1 MPRTPAPA
9 APKLRVALR
18 SAAAAVLATA
28 LFAPAVPAQTAK
40 PAYEPSY
47 GQEGKDVIWVP
58 TQPLT
63 IERMLRM
70 TQVTAQDV
78 VVDLGSGDGRIT
90 IAAAKDFG
98 AKAFGYE
105 YNPDMVELSKREAE
119 KAGVAGKV
127 EFRKADIFETDFSHA
142 TVITM
147 YLLPHLN
154 VKLRPIIL
162 NMKPGIRVVSH
173 QFDMGEWKPDEV
185 SDQSGRRINFWLVPA
200 KVEGDWKLA
209 FPGRDYTLTLRQEFQ
224 MISGYMAPGPVQT
237 DMFHGVIPVGDP
249 KVGQIAAGIPVM
261 RLGQPADVAH
271 AVRFFVAEA
280 AGGLGQWRSLGLE
293 REDLHHAGKGVRPVH
308 RGEGPAY
315 QLYLP
320 DRV

>member
-1 MPRTPAPA
+1 MHLLRRHPACTGITLGVLLTVAAGVLLTAAALAPA
-9 APKLRVALR
+9 AA
-18 SAAAAVLATA
+18 
-28 LFAPAVPAQTAK
+28 FAQTTAPAK
-40 PAYEPSY
+40 PAYEPTY

-58 TQPLT
+58 TQPPT

-70 TQVTAQDV
+70 AQVTAQDV

-119 KAGVAGKV
+119 KAGVGGKV

-142 TVITM
+142 TVISM

-185 SDQSGRRINFWLVPA
+185 SDQNSRRVNFWLVPA
-200 KVEGDWKLA
+200 KVEGEWKLS
-209 FPGRDYTLTLRQEFQ
+209 FPGRDYTLTLKQEFQ
-224 MISGYMAPGPVQT
+224 MISGYLAPGPGQMGLRDAVLTGAAIRFSFIDEQSRLHT
-237 DMFHGVIPVGDP
+237 FNGTVNGDRMFGTVTP
-249 KVGQIAAGIPVM
+249 QS
-261 RLGQPADVAH
+261 GQPLAFNATK
-271 AVRFFVAEA
+271 A
-280 AGGLGQWRSLGLE
+280 
-293 REDLHHAGKGVRPVH
+293 P
-308 RGEGPAY
+308 
-315 QLYLP
+315 
-320 DRV
+320 

>member
-1 MPRTPAPA
+1 MHLLRRHPACTGIRLGVLLTVAAGVLLTAAALAPA
-9 APKLRVALR
+9 AA
-18 SAAAAVLATA
+18 
-28 LFAPAVPAQTAK
+28 FAQTTAPAK
-40 PAYEPSY
+40 PAYEPTY

-58 TQPLT
+58 TQPPT

-70 TQVTAQDV
+70 AQVTAQDV

-127 EFRKADIFETDFSHA
+127 EFRRADIFETDFSHA
-142 TVITM
+142 TVISM

-185 SDQSGRRINFWLVPA
+185 SDQNSRRVNFWLVPA
-200 KVEGDWKLA
+200 KVEGEWKLS
-209 FPGRDYTLTLRQEFQ
+209 FPGRDYTLTLKQEFQ
-224 MISGYMAPGPVQT
+224 MISGYLAPGPGQMGLRDAVLTGAAIRFSFIDEQSRLHT
-237 DMFHGVIPVGDP
+237 FNGTVNGDRMFGTVTP
-249 KVGQIAAGIPVM
+249 QS
-261 RLGQPADVAH
+261 GQPLAFNATK
-271 AVRFFVAEA
+271 A
-280 AGGLGQWRSLGLE
+280 
-293 REDLHHAGKGVRPVH
+293 P
-308 RGEGPAY
+308 
-315 QLYLP
+315 
-320 DRV
+320 

>member
-1 MPRTPAPA
+1 MSFLRHPLAAGLRANAVGAPAVTAATALAALMLTTSLLAPA
-9 APKLRVALR
+9 AW
-18 SAAAAVLATA
+18 
-28 LFAPAVPAQTAK
+28 AQTAK
-40 PAYEPSY
+40 PAYEPTY

-58 TQPLT
+58 TQPAT

-70 TQVTAQDV
+70 TQVTPQDV

-127 EFRKADIFETDFSHA
+127 ECRKADIFETDFSHA

-185 SDQSGRRINFWLVPA
+185 SDQNSRRINFWLVPA
-200 KVEGDWKLA
+200 KVEGDWKLS

-224 MISGYMAPGPVQT
+224 MISGHLAPGPGQMGLRDAVLSGTAIRFSFVDEQSRLHSFNGT
-237 DMFHGVIPVGDP
+237 VNGNRMFGTVTPQG
-249 KVGQIAAGIPVM
+249 
-261 RLGQPADVAH
+261 GQPVAFN
-271 AVRFFVAEA
+271 ASKNA
-280 AGGLGQWRSLGLE
+280 Q
-293 REDLHHAGKGVRPVH
+293 
-308 RGEGPAY
+308 
-315 QLYLP
+315 
-320 DRV
+320 

>member
-1 MPRTPAPA
+1 MHLLRRHPASTGVTFGLLLGLAAALTPAA
-9 APKLRVALR
+9 GFAQ
-18 SAAAAVLATA
+18 TT
-28 LFAPAVPAQTAK
+28 APAK
-40 PAYEPSY
+40 PFEPTY

-58 TQPLT
+58 TQPPT

-70 TQVTAQDV
+70 AQVTPQDV

-119 KAGVAGKV
+119 KAGVGGKV
-127 EFRKADIFETDFSHA
+127 EFRQADIFDTDFSHA

-185 SDQSGRRINFWLVPA
+185 SDQNSRRIHFWLVPA
-200 KVEGDWKLA
+200 KVEGDWKLS
-209 FPGRDYTLTLRQEFQ
+209 FPGRDYTLTLKQEFQ
-224 MISGYMAPGPVQT
+224 MISGHLAPGPGQMGLRDAVLTGAAIRFSFIDEQSRLHT
-237 DMFHGVIPVGDP
+237 FNGTANGNRMFGTVTPQG
-249 KVGQIAAGIPVM
+249 
-261 RLGQPADVAH
+261 GQPLAFNATKS
-271 AVRFFVAEA
+271 
-280 AGGLGQWRSLGLE
+280 Q
-293 REDLHHAGKGVRPVH
+293 
-308 RGEGPAY
+308 
-315 QLYLP
+315 Q
-320 DRV
+320 

>member
-1 MPRTPAPA
+1 MTLPCRSVVRRHALSGTAAKALSAVLAAALLLAPA
-9 APKLRVALR
+9 APHAQ
-18 SAAAAVLATA
+18 T
-28 LFAPAVPAQTAK
+28 VPAAK
-40 PAYEPSY
+40 PFEPVY

-70 TQVTAQDV
+70 AQVTPRDV

-98 AKAFGYE
+98 ARAYGYE
-105 YNPDMVELSKREAE
+105 YNPDMVALSQHEAE
-119 KAGVAGKV
+119 KAGVGNKV
-127 EFRKADIFETDFSHA
+127 EFRKADIFDTDFSHA
-142 TVITM
+142 TVVTM

-200 KVEGDWKLA
+200 KVDGEWKLS
-209 FPGRDYTLTLRQEFQ
+209 FPGRDYTLSLRQEFQ
-224 MISGYMAPGPVQT
+224 MISGWLTTGPGQMGLRDAVLTGSTIRFSFVDEQSKLHTFNGNVNVNGNAMSGTVTLQGGAP
-237 DMFHGVIPVGDP
+237 
-249 KVGQIAAGIPVM
+249 
-261 RLGQPADVAH
+261 VAFN
-271 AVRFFVAEA
+271 AV
-280 AGGLGQWRSLGLE
+280 
-293 REDLHHAGKGVRPVH
+293 KKP
-308 RGEGPAY
+308 
-315 QLYLP
+315 
-320 DRV
+320 

>member
-1 MPRTPAPA
+1 MHLLRRHPACTGITLGVLLTVAAGVLLTAAALAPA
-9 APKLRVALR
+9 AA
-18 SAAAAVLATA
+18 
-28 LFAPAVPAQTAK
+28 FAQTTAPAK
-40 PAYEPSY
+40 PAYEPTY

-58 TQPLT
+58 TQPPT

-70 TQVTAQDV
+70 AQVTAQDV

-127 EFRKADIFETDFSHA
+127 EFRRADIFETDFSHA
-142 TVITM
+142 TVISM

-185 SDQSGRRINFWLVPA
+185 SDQNSRRVNFWLVPA
-200 KVEGDWKLA
+200 KVEGEWKLS
-209 FPGRDYTLTLRQEFQ
+209 FPGRDYTLTLKQEFQ
-224 MISGYMAPGPVQT
+224 MISGYLAPGPGQMGLRDAVLTGAAIRFSFIDEQSRLHT
-237 DMFHGVIPVGDP
+237 FNGTVNGDRMFGTVTP
-249 KVGQIAAGIPVM
+249 QS
-261 RLGQPADVAH
+261 GQPLAFNATK
-271 AVRFFVAEA
+271 A
-280 AGGLGQWRSLGLE
+280 
-293 REDLHHAGKGVRPVH
+293 P
-308 RGEGPAY
+308 
-315 QLYLP
+315 
-320 DRV
+320 

>member
-1 MPRTPAPA
+1 MTVSPR
-9 APKLRVALR
+9 
-18 SAAAAVLATA
+18 SIAAAALTALLAA
-28 LFAPAVPAQTAK
+28 VLFAPAVQAQTAK
-40 PAYEPSY
+40 PAYEPAY

-70 TQVTAQDV
+70 AQVTPQDV

-98 AKAFGYE
+98 AKAYGYE

-127 EFRKADIFETDFSHA
+127 EFRKADIFDTDFSHA

-200 KVEGDWKLA
+200 KVEGDWKLS

-224 MISGYMAPGPVQT
+224 MISGYAGPGPVQMGLRDAVLT
-237 DMFHGVIPVGDP
+237 G
-249 KVGQIAAGIPVM
+249 AAIRFSFVDEQSKLHAFNGTVNGNRMSGTVTPQG
-261 RLGQPADVAH
+261 GQPVAFN
-271 AVRFFVAEA
+271 ATKNA
-280 AGGLGQWRSLGLE
+280 Q
-293 REDLHHAGKGVRPVH
+293 
-308 RGEGPAY
+308 
-315 QLYLP
+315 
-320 DRV
+320 

>member
-1 MPRTPAPA
+1 MDLLRRHPASAGVTVGMLRTVA
-9 APKLRVALR
+9 AGVLLAV
-18 SAAAAVLATA
+18 AAALTPTA
-28 LFAPAVPAQTAK
+28 AFAQTAAPAK
-40 PAYEPSY
+40 PAFEPTY

-58 TQPLT
+58 TQPPT

-70 TQVTAQDV
+70 AQVTAQDV

-90 IAAAKDFG
+90 IASAKDFG

-127 EFRKADIFETDFSHA
+127 EFRKADIFDTDFSHA
-142 TVITM
+142 TVVTM

-185 SDQSGRRINFWLVPA
+185 SDQNSRRIHFWLVPA
-200 KVEGDWKLA
+200 KVEGDWKLS
-209 FPGRDYTLTLRQEFQ
+209 FPGRDYTLTLKQEFQ
-224 MISGYMAPGPVQT
+224 MISGHLAPGPGQMGLRDAVLTGAAIRFSYIDEQSRLHT
-237 DMFHGVIPVGDP
+237 FNGTANGNRMVGTVTP
-249 KVGQIAAGIPVM
+249 Q
-261 RLGQPADVAH
+261 
-271 AVRFFVAEA
+271 
-280 AGGLGQWRSLGLE
+280 GGAPLAFNATKNQ
-293 REDLHHAGKGVRPVH
+293 
-308 RGEGPAY
+308 
-315 QLYLP
+315 Q
-320 DRV
+320 

>member
-1 MPRTPAPA
+1 MHLLRRHPACTGITLGVLLTVAAGVLLTAAALAPA
-9 APKLRVALR
+9 AA
-18 SAAAAVLATA
+18 
-28 LFAPAVPAQTAK
+28 FAQTTVPAK
-40 PAYEPSY
+40 PAYEPTY

-58 TQPLT
+58 TQPPT

-70 TQVTAQDV
+70 AQVTAQDV

-142 TVITM
+142 TVISM

-185 SDQSGRRINFWLVPA
+185 SDQNSRRVNFWLVPA
-200 KVEGDWKLA
+200 KVEGEWKLS
-209 FPGRDYTLTLRQEFQ
+209 FPGRDYTLTLKQEFQ
-224 MISGYMAPGPVQT
+224 MISGYLAPGPGQMGLRDAVLTGAAIRFSFIDEQSRLHT
-237 DMFHGVIPVGDP
+237 FNGTVNGDRMFGTVTP
-249 KVGQIAAGIPVM
+249 QS
-261 RLGQPADVAH
+261 GQPLAFNATK
-271 AVRFFVAEA
+271 A
-280 AGGLGQWRSLGLE
+280 
-293 REDLHHAGKGVRPVH
+293 P
-308 RGEGPAY
+308 
-315 QLYLP
+315 
-320 DRV
+320 

>member
-1 MPRTPAPA
+1 MTVLRRTLVSATAAASCAVPATT
-9 APKLRVALR
+9 VALLLC
-18 SAAAAVLATA
+18 AALLA
-28 LFAPAVPAQTAK
+28 PVQAQTAK
-40 PAYEPSY
+40 PYEPAY

-58 TQPLT
+58 TQPAT

-70 TQVTAQDV
+70 VQVTPQDV

-105 YNPDMVELSKREAE
+105 YNPDMVELSRREAE
-119 KAGVAGKV
+119 KAGVGAKV

-142 TVITM
+142 SVITM

-162 NMKPGIRVVSH
+162 SMKPGIRVVSH

-185 SDQSGRRINFWLVPA
+185 SDQNSRRINFWLVPA
-200 KVEGDWKLA
+200 IVEGDWKLS

-224 MISGYMAPGPVQT
+224 MISGYLAPGPGQMGLRDAVLTGASIRFSFVDEQSKLHVFNGT
-237 DMFHGVIPVGDP
+237 VNGNRMFGTVTPQG
-249 KVGQIAAGIPVM
+249 
-261 RLGQPADVAH
+261 GQPLAFNATKN
-271 AVRFFVAEA
+271 A
-280 AGGLGQWRSLGLE
+280 
-293 REDLHHAGKGVRPVH
+293 P
-308 RGEGPAY
+308 
-315 QLYLP
+315 
-320 DRV
+320 